1 MHEEFSSSYLDRFN
15 SCHFRVYSTSGEES
29 IPWTFRLH
37 HPKNTDHDFAADSRK
52 KMKVL
57 TTFITTVASLLHW
70 GLRPY
75 RSKGWESEISE
86 SLGFLSPLHP
96 FSQLLCLCLCFV
108 PNPLSLTTE
117 RSTVFPSDRLVFRD
131 QILRRNI
138 HARLN
143 LYRRRVAINIITL
156 FEMSAWLTFW
166 FSKSLPLLW
175 KSIAYRSERETPSWP
190 DGDDVNLY
198 RDNFLGMDHQN
209 KNRSKGTPHKRVSDV
224 NKSAFFLSVISVD
237 KSLWWGLMKSL
248 LFGLTQH

>member
-1 MHEEFSSSYLDRFN
+1 MDIQTTSSQKHRSWLCCRFAEENEGAYYIHYYRSLPTSLRF
-15 SCHFRVYSTSGEES
+15 G
-29 IPWTFRLH
+29 
-37 HPKNTDHDFAADSRK
+37 
-52 KMKVL
+52 
-57 TTFITTVASLLHW
+57 
-70 GLRPY
+70 PY

-138 HARLN
+138 HAGLN

-175 KSIAYRSERETPSWP
+175 KSIAHRSERETPSWP

-237 KSLWWGLMKSL
+237 KSL
-248 LFGLTQH
+248 